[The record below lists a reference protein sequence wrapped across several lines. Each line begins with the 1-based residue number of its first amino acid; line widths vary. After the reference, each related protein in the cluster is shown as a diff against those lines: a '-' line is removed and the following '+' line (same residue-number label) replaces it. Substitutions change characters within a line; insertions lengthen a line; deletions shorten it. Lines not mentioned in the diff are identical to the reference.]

1 VLIAVGFKFFVFVSA
16 GFKAVILQLCA
27 SAETA
32 GLEFADFR
40 NGRRLPLHS
49 K

>member
-16 GFKAVILQLCA
+16 DFKAVIFQLCV

-32 GLEFADFR
+32 GLEFVSLR
-40 NGRRLPLHS
+40 KGRRLPLHS

>member
-1 VLIAVGFKFFVFVSA
+1 VLIAVGFKFFVFGSA
-16 GFKAVILQLCA
+16 DFKAVILRLCP

-32 GLEFADFR
+32 GLELADFR
-40 NGRRLPLHS
+40 SGRRLPLHS